1 MTQGR
6 HQRPIVVFL
15 GALLLLAACAKDRAL
30 DTSALNEESLFW
42 RANYEFMRGRYEE
55 ARERLRLF
63 VTQFPNSPFLPEVR
77 LGIARTYFEEE
88 AYEQARVEYERFLS
102 LHPRHERMDEAM
114 YYIGLSYFRQMER
127 VDRDQTAT
135 RRAMMAFNTLLTEVP
150 DTPYKADARERV
162 AFCRR
167 RLAAKEIDIGL
178 FYLNRDAF
186 TAAKARFQRVLDQYA
201 DTGLEPKALYH
212 LGEAYRGLKDK
223 EKAQEAYRQV
233 VEKYPDSLWAVEAGS
248 RLGIK
253 VVVQSKPS
261 DNAAEEPSG
270 GIWGFF
276 KESWEEIKTTF
287 RNTLRSPP
295 K

>member
-1 MTQGR
+1 MIQGKR
-6 HQRPIVVFL
+6 RRGVFFL
-15 GALLLLAACAKDRAL
+15 LVLLLMVAGCAKDRAL

-102 LHPRHERMDEAM
+102 LHPRHDRMDEAM
-114 YYIGLSYFRQMER
+114 YYIGLSYFRQMEK

-135 RRAMMAFNTLLTEVP
+135 RRAMMAFNNLLTEVP
-150 DTPYKADARERV
+150 DTLYKADAQDRV
-162 AFCRR
+162 MFCRR
-167 RLAAKEIDIGL
+167 RLAAKEIDVGL
-178 FYLNRDAF
+178 FYLNRDEF
-186 TAAKARFQRVLDQYA
+186 KAAKGRFQRVLDQYA
-201 DTGLEPKALYH
+201 GTGLEPKALYH
-212 LGEAYRGLKDK
+212 LGEAYRGLKEE
-223 EKAQEAYRQV
+223 EKAQEAYQRV
-233 VEKYPDSLWAVEAGS
+233 VEQYPNSPWAVEAGS

-253 VVVQSKPS
+253 VVVTSKPS
-261 DNAAEEPSG
+261 DSVAEESSG

-276 KESWEEIKTTF
+276 TESWEEIKTTF
-287 RNTLRSPP
+287 RNTLKSAP